1 MKKMTNETH
10 IEGLLY
16 EHKLELKVSGPNSKA
31 PGTQFINGSISVA
44 TDDACLNIVDVH
56 FTYVVATT
64 KKGQVNN
71 TYTVLKNIIDG
82 VYKTVMKD
90 GKDNATKLR
99 VDSAVGVNDFYTESK
114 TNPGELE
121 LVSAKRNVGG
131 FVHVADALTEDENLR
146 NTFKCDILITK
157 VTRKEADEER
167 NLPEKAIIK
176 GCIFDFANS
185 LLPVEFSATNPAAIN
200 YFEGLEASESNP
212 VFTKVWGR
220 QISET
225 IVREIREESAFGDAS
240 VRMIKNTRK
249 DFVVT
254 GAAPEP
260 YVWDD
265 ESTITANELKEAIA
279 ARDVYLA
286 TVKQRYLE
294 YKASKTAAANTTAAP
309 AAGGFKF

>member
-1 MKKMTNETH
+1 
-10 IEGLLY
+10 
-16 EHKLELKVSGPNSKA
+16 
-31 PGTQFINGSISVA
+31 
-44 TDDACLNIVDVH
+44 
-56 FTYVVATT
+56 
-64 KKGQVNN
+64 
-71 TYTVLKNIIDG
+71 
-82 VYKTVMKD
+82 MKD

-99 VDSAVGVNDFYTESK
+99 IDSAVGVNDFYTESK

-176 GCIFDFANS
+176 GCVFDFANS

-212 VFTKVWGR
+212 VFTRVWGR

-294 YKASKTAAANTTAAP
+294 YKASKTATANTTAAP